1 MFHLVKAL
9 LTQRAEDKVTEIR
22 MKGRE
27 NVMKLVYAIIRD
39 EDCNNVLEHLNKKGY
54 SITKLSTTGGFMR
67 RGNTTLMFCT
77 DDDKVAPAVEIIKET
92 CGPRQQI
99 TCNMSSYPMGGGEM
113 DDFMPMAVNAEV
125 GGAVIFAVSVDYFE
139 RI

>member
-1 MFHLVKAL
+1 
-9 LTQRAEDKVTEIR
+9 
-22 MKGRE
+22 
-27 NVMKLVYAIIRD
+27 MKLVYAIIRD
-39 EDCNNVLEHLNKKGY
+39 EDCNNVLEQLNKKGY

-77 DDDKVAPAVEIIKET
+77 EDERVADAVTTIKET

-99 TCNMSSYPMGGGEM
+99 TCNMSYPMGGGEM

-125 GGAVIFAVSVDYFE
+125 GGAVIFAVNVDYFE
-139 RI
+139 KI